1 MDIFCIRGG
10 TPLHGRIALHGA
22 KNAALPLLAAT
33 LATGARCE
41 LLDCPDISDVTAACA
56 ILRHLG
62 CAVEQ
67 HGGIVAVDAG
77 SACRSDIPAELMRKM
92 RAAVLFLGPLLARF
106 GTAELSLPGGCVL
119 GARPIDLHLRG
130 LRRMGAEITLDG
142 EHISARTDGLH
153 GCTVALPLPS
163 VGATENLILAAL
175 GCRGTLTLCNAARE
189 PEIGDLIVFLRACG
203 ADIRGEGSLL
213 RIRGGVPLTGARHT
227 VLPDRMEAATY
238 LAAAAATRGDVTLT
252 NVRPEHLTAVL
263 AVLER
268 AGCTLTQQ
276 NGMLRLRC
284 SRLRAAGLRW
294 SSEHSAPAARASLP
308 GLRT

>member
-189 PEIGDLIVFLRACG
+189 PEIGDLIAFLRACG

-213 RIRGGVPLTGARHT
+213 RIRGGVPLTGACHT
-227 VLPDRMEAATY
+227 SCRTAWRRRRIWPRLPQRAAT
-238 LAAAAATRGDVTLT
+238 
-252 NVRPEHLTAVL
+252 
-263 AVLER
+263 
-268 AGCTLTQQ
+268 
-276 NGMLRLRC
+276 
-284 SRLRAAGLRW
+284 
-294 SSEHSAPAARASLP
+294 
-308 GLRT
+308 

>member
-41 LLDCPDISDVTAACA
+41 LHDCPDISAVTAACA

-62 CAVEQ
+62 CAVGQ

-77 SACRSDIPAELMRKM
+77 SACRSDIPVELMRKM

-175 GCRGTLTLCNAARE
+175 GCRGTLTPA
-189 PEIGDLIVFLRACG
+189 PRA
-203 ADIRGEGSLL
+203 
-213 RIRGGVPLTGARHT
+213 
-227 VLPDRMEAATY
+227 
-238 LAAAAATRGDVTLT
+238 
-252 NVRPEHLTAVL
+252 
-263 AVLER
+263 
-268 AGCTLTQQ
+268 Q
-276 NGMLRLRC
+276 RC
-284 SRLRAAGLRW
+284 SQTPRVSRR
-294 SSEHSAPAARASLP
+294 SA
-308 GLRT
+308 T

>member
-1 MDIFCIRGG
+1 MSYLSIEGG
-10 TPLHGRIALHGA
+10 APLHGELTIQGS
-22 KNAALPLLAAT
+22 KNSVLPVLAAT
-33 LATGARCE
+33 ILARDVCRIE
-41 LLDCPDISDVTAACA
+41 NCPRLRDVDASVA

-189 PEIGDLIVFLRACG
+189 PEIGDLIAFLRACG
-203 ADIRGEGSLL
+203 ASAAAFRSPARAIRSCRTAWRRR
-213 RIRGGVPLTGARHT
+213 RIWPR
-227 VLPDRMEAATY
+227 LPQRAAT
-238 LAAAAATRGDVTLT
+238 
-252 NVRPEHLTAVL
+252 
-263 AVLER
+263 
-268 AGCTLTQQ
+268 
-276 NGMLRLRC
+276 
-284 SRLRAAGLRW
+284 
-294 SSEHSAPAARASLP
+294 
-308 GLRT
+308 

>member
-119 GARPIDLHLRG
+119 GARPIDL
-130 LRRMGAEITLDG
+130 RRAYFGPDRRP
-142 EHISARTDGLH
+142 SRLH
-153 GCTVALPLPS
+153 GR
-163 VGATENLILAAL
+163 AAASKRRRN
-175 GCRGTLTLCNAARE
+175 GE
-189 PEIGDLIVFLRACG
+189 SDSCG
-203 ADIRGEGSLL
+203 AR
-213 RIRGGVPLTGARHT
+213 
-227 VLPDRMEAATY
+227 
-238 LAAAAATRGDVTLT
+238 
-252 NVRPEHLTAVL
+252 
-263 AVLER
+263 
-268 AGCTLTQQ
+268 
-276 NGMLRLRC
+276 
-284 SRLRAAGLRW
+284 
-294 SSEHSAPAARASLP
+294 LP
-308 GLRT
+308 GNTDAVQRRA

>member
-41 LLDCPDISDVTAACA
+41 LLDCPDISDVTAACT

-189 PEIGDLIVFLRACG
+189 PEI
-203 ADIRGEGSLL
+203 
-213 RIRGGVPLTGARHT
+213 
-227 VLPDRMEAATY
+227 
-238 LAAAAATRGDVTLT
+238 
-252 NVRPEHLTAVL
+252 
-263 AVLER
+263 
-268 AGCTLTQQ
+268 
-276 NGMLRLRC
+276 
-284 SRLRAAGLRW
+284 
-294 SSEHSAPAARASLP
+294 
-308 GLRT
+308 

>member
-106 GTAELSLPGGCVL
+106 GTAELSLPGG
-119 GARPIDLHLRG
+119 
-130 LRRMGAEITLDG
+130 
-142 EHISARTDGLH
+142 
-153 GCTVALPLPS
+153 
-163 VGATENLILAAL
+163 
-175 GCRGTLTLCNAARE
+175 
-189 PEIGDLIVFLRACG
+189 
-203 ADIRGEGSLL
+203 
-213 RIRGGVPLTGARHT
+213 
-227 VLPDRMEAATY
+227 
-238 LAAAAATRGDVTLT
+238 
-252 NVRPEHLTAVL
+252 
-263 AVLER
+263 
-268 AGCTLTQQ
+268 
-276 NGMLRLRC
+276 
-284 SRLRAAGLRW
+284 
-294 SSEHSAPAARASLP
+294 
-308 GLRT
+308 

>member
-77 SACRSDIPAELMRKM
+77 SACRSDIPVELMRKM

-130 LRRMGAEITLDG
+130 LRRMGAASIFRPGPTAFTAARSRCRFQASAQRRISSLRRSAAG
-142 EHISARTDGLH
+142 EH
-153 GCTVALPLPS
+153 
-163 VGATENLILAAL
+163 
-175 GCRGTLTLCNAARE
+175 
-189 PEIGDLIVFLRACG
+189 
-203 ADIRGEGSLL
+203 
-213 RIRGGVPLTGARHT
+213 
-227 VLPDRMEAATY
+227 
-238 LAAAAATRGDVTLT
+238 
-252 NVRPEHLTAVL
+252 
-263 AVLER
+263 
-268 AGCTLTQQ
+268 
-276 NGMLRLRC
+276 
-284 SRLRAAGLRW
+284 
-294 SSEHSAPAARASLP
+294 
-308 GLRT
+308 

>member
-106 GTAELSLPGGCVL
+106 GTAELDQNRVVTPDYSFFSDRFGKFSEYLDPL
-119 GARPIDLHLRG
+119 FDRG
-130 LRRMGAEITLDG
+130 K
-142 EHISARTDGLH
+142 
-153 GCTVALPLPS
+153 VALDVFPVRVQRELEIILEAVQFAEPRQHRS
-163 VGATENLILAAL
+163 GVLRPEDDAIHCVRTEAHAADRSRVERI
-175 GCRGTLTLCNAARE
+175 GNEYVSFPEAVKEPRG
-189 PEIGDLIVFLRACG
+189 V
-203 ADIRGEGSLL
+203 EG
-213 RIRGGVPLTGARHT
+213 G
-227 VLPDRMEAATY
+227 
-238 LAAAAATRGDVTLT
+238 
-252 NVRPEHLTAVL
+252 NVRPTAG
-263 AVLER
+263 ADDH
-268 AGCTLTQQ
+268 TI
-276 NGMLRLRC
+276 
-284 SRLRAAGLRW
+284 
-294 SSEHSAPAARASLP
+294 
-308 GLRT
+308 

>member
-130 LRRMGAEITLDG
+130 LRRMGAEITASIFRPG
-142 EHISARTDGLH
+142 PTAFT
-153 GCTVALPLPS
+153 
-163 VGATENLILAAL
+163 
-175 GCRGTLTLCNAARE
+175 AARSRCRFQASAQRR
-189 PEIGDLIVFLRACG
+189 ISSLRRSA
-203 ADIRGEGSLL
+203 A
-213 RIRGGVPLTGARHT
+213 GAR
-227 VLPDRMEAATY
+227 
-238 LAAAAATRGDVTLT
+238 
-252 NVRPEHLTAVL
+252 
-263 AVLER
+263 
-268 AGCTLTQQ
+268 
-276 NGMLRLRC
+276 
-284 SRLRAAGLRW
+284 
-294 SSEHSAPAARASLP
+294 
-308 GLRT
+308 